1 MNFVFQIVPG
11 DPLDKS
17 ITLRPLE
24 PSQAQHLARDFM
36 IKTRRRKGL
45 SEDVAITKFFD
56 DPMVCRC
63 LLNPFNVFETMML
76 YVLILLSFQL
86 IELAKAEGEILLR

>member
-1 MNFVFQIVPG
+1 MPG

-17 ITLRPLE
+17 IVLRPLE

-45 SEDVAITKFFD
+45 NEDVAITKFFD
-56 DPMVCRC
+56 DPMVSLF
-63 LLNPFNVFETMML
+63 LLFCFWRSGKKGWTGRRRIGL
-76 YVLILLSFQL
+76 
-86 IELAKAEGEILLR
+86 GE